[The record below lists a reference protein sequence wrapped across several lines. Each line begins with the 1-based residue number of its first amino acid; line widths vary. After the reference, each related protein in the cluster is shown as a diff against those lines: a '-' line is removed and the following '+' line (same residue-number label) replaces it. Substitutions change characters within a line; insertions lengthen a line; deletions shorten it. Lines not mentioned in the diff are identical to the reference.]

1 MKERKNNMKIMLDT
15 NVLVSLL
22 MFPNMRMNAM
32 MVYIFSEHTLVL
44 SSFVVDELKDVIKR
58 KFPLKTKVVDSL
70 LLNLIRLKSESS
82 S

>member
-32 MVYIFSEHTLVL
+32 MEHIFSEHTLVL
-44 SSFVVDELKDVIKR
+44 SSFIVDELKDVIKR